1 MTTENQFTEEERAC
15 VNCRHFKRHWNPVAI
30 LDMIFD
36 DGAEHYR
43 CTLNGTSREFNDI
56 TGKVKIRT
64 RDDSCYYQRH
74 GRAGDCLNGAN
85 WEPNKRLLEG
95 KTNLFKIINM
105 AAQGKKES

>member
-43 CTLNGTSREFNDI
+43 CTLGGTKRIFNPI
-56 TGKVKIRT
+56 TGCVRVRVEDT
-64 RDDSCYYQRH
+64 SCRINRF
-74 GRAGDCLNGAN
+74 GTFAVCKDGAA
-85 WEPNKRLLEG
+85 WEPNEHLLKG
-95 KTNLFKIINM
+95 KTNLFKVINWTSRER
-105 AAQGKKES
+105 KES